1 MILDLYKSPIYPKIA
16 NSTYLLYSETKT
28 GRKMKPIKC
37 FCLMLSIF
45 LLIIGCSG
53 NNANIRNLPESE
65 SKAIKHELLDNWSD
79 YDISYRPGSIIFD
92 PKNDDKKLLIHRGRL
107 TGYYTVKDQETWT
120 QLVNGTI
127 PHNMYNI
134 NMLWKEP
141 IREIWVHNQFYGY
154 VIIQLKGHYVVDNVG
169 VRVVDDNTVWLVWH

>member
-1 MILDLYKSPIYPKIA
+1 M
-16 NSTYLLYSETKT
+16 KT
-28 GRKMKPIKC
+28 
-37 FCLMLSIF
+37 LNYIF
-45 LLIIGCSG
+45 LLFVGFTFILGCSK
-53 NNANIRNLPESE
+53 NYAIKNLPESE

-79 YDISYRPGSIIFD
+79 YDISYNSGIIIFD
-92 PKNDDKKLLIHRGRL
+92 PKNDDKKILIHRGRL

-120 QLVNGTI
+120 QLVNGTM

-154 VIIQLKGHYVVDNVG
+154 VITQLKGHYAMDSVG
-169 VRVVDDNTVWLVWH
+169 VRVVDDNTVWLVLH